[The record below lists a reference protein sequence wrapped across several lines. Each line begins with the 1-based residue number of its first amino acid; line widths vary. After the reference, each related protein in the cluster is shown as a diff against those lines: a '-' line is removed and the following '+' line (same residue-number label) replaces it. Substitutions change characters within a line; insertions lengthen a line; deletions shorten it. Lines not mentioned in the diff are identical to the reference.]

1 MKNKESEVLFKN
13 KLGTMK
19 INRVEPKSRK
29 KNKKIRIVDHWRQLE
44 WIIKYLEIYK
54 EMKADKS

>member
-44 WIIKYLEIYK
+44 
-54 EMKADKS
+54 